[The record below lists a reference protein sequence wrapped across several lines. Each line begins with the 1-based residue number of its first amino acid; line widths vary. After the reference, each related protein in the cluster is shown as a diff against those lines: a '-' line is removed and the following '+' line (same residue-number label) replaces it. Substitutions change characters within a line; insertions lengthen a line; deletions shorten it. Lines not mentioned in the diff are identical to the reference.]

1 MALLIMHHVW
11 LFYECTTSMFCTCAY
26 DIVLLTHGEY
36 DCEYRDGAAAAT
48 AAAPSTSDDDDKS
61 SVAKYD
67 RQYKCFK
74 LVDL

>member
-1 MALLIMHHVW
+1 MI
-11 LFYECTTSMFCTCAY
+11 CTCTY